1 MKYSVVDLF
10 CGAGGLSKGFM
21 DAGFDV
27 KFGIDWDDAALKTFG
42 HNHGDAEA
50 IKLDLFNL
58 DNVKYI
64 QEKLTEKNVKK
75 LDVLIGGPPCQGF
88 SLAGNRIESDERN
101 TLYKA
106 MVKTAKLLRP
116 RVVLLENVPGMLT
129 LYGGKVKEKI
139 FQDFEEL
146 GYKMNVKVLYA
157 PEYGIPQIR
166 KRAIFV
172 GLLNSKEV
180 FEYPLP
186 ILTEEN
192 FITCEQA
199 ICDLPS
205 LEGDDNYNV
214 NTVRDYTSE
223 PITEYQKKMRKNS
236 EKVFNH
242 TPTKHAQKTID
253 HIKLVP
259 DGGKYTDLP
268 PELSKNFKYHE
279 SLHRYNSKKPSLT
292 IDTGH
297 RTHFHYKYNRIPS
310 VRENARLQSFP
321 DDFVFYGN
329 KQQQYKQVGNAVPP
343 LLGYAVATKI
353 SEYLDNNKSKKDGN
367 INEK

>member
-1 MKYSVVDLF
+1 
-10 CGAGGLSKGFM
+10 
-21 DAGFDV
+21 
-27 KFGIDWDDAALKTFG
+27 
-42 HNHGDAEA
+42 
-50 IKLDLFNL
+50 
-58 DNVKYI
+58 
-64 QEKLTEKNVKK
+64 
-75 LDVLIGGPPCQGF
+75 
-88 SLAGNRIESDERN
+88 
-101 TLYKA
+101 

-172 GLLNSKEV
+172 GLLNSKEA

-214 NTVRDYTSE
+214 NTVRDYTSK

-236 EKVFNH
+236 DKVFNH

>member
-27 KFGIDWDDAALKTFG
+27 KIGIDWDDAALRTFA

-50 IKLDLFNL
+50 FKLNLFDL
-58 DNVKYI
+58 DNVFEIKR
-64 QEKLTEKNVKK
+64 KLLEKNVSK

-88 SLAGNRIESDERN
+88 SLAGNRVESDERN
-101 TLYKA
+101 TLYTA
-106 MVKTAKLLRP
+106 MVKTAELLRP

-139 FQDFEEL
+139 FEDFENL
-146 GYKMNVKVLYA
+146 GYKMDVKVLYA

-166 KRAIFV
+166 KRAFFV
-172 GLLNSKEV
+172 GLLNSDKK

-186 ILTEEN
+186 KLKEED
-192 FITCEQA
+192 FITCKQA
-199 ICDLPS
+199 IDDLPS
-205 LEGDDNYNV
+205 LENDHSYDLSVIREYETQP
-214 NTVRDYTSE
+214 NTDYE
-223 PITEYQKKMRKNS
+223 CKMRKNS
-236 EKVFNH
+236 VKVYNH

-259 DGGKYTDLP
+259 DGGKYKDLP
-268 PELSKNFKYHE
+268 PEMAAKFKYNE

-297 RTHFHYKYNRIPS
+297 RTHFHYKYNRIPT

-321 DDFVFYGN
+321 DDFIFYGN
-329 KQQQYKQVGNAVPP
+329 KQEQYKQVGNAVPP
-343 LLGYAVATKI
+343 LLGQALAEEIIKFLDEKI
-353 SEYLDNNKSKKDGN
+353 
-367 INEK
+367 EKE